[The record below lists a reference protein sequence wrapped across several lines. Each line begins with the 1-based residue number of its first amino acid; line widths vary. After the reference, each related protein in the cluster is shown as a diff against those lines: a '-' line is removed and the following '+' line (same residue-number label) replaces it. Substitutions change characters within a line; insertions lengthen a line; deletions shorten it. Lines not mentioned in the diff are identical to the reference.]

1 MKNTKKLW
9 ASLWIILVTF
19 LSLYPF
25 KSSGIGVQGMDK
37 LIHLFLYAVMFI
49 LLFNWRPK
57 EKFWNFFFCG
67 TYGLAMEL
75 GQHYFIPGRYFE
87 FWDLIANIS
96 GSIIGFIISIL
107 IITKP

>member
-25 KSSGIGVQGMDK
+25 KSSGIGVQGIDK
-37 LIHLFLYAVMFI
+37 LIHVFLYGIMFI
-49 LLFNWRPK
+49 LLFIWKPE

-67 TYGLAMEL
+67 TYGFAMEL
-75 GQHYFIPGRYFE
+75 SQHFFIPGRYFE
-87 FWDLIANIS
+87 VWDLIANIS
-96 GSIIGFIISIL
+96 GSFLGFVISNL
-107 IITKP
+107 IINKP

>member
-25 KSSGIGVQGMDK
+25 KSSGIGVQGVDK
-37 LIHLFLYAVMFI
+37 AVHLFLYSVMFI
-49 LLFNWRPK
+49 LLFNWKQK
-57 EKFWNFFFCG
+57 EKFWIFFFCG

-87 FWDLIANIS
+87 VWDLIANIS
-96 GSIIGFIISIL
+96 GSFLGFVISNL